1 MRGTAS
7 LNANQARRQLGEKRQ
22 HLRAPQCLPDADRAR
37 GVNAMHLKNMFGQ
50 IQADGGNLH
59 TGGSFARVCVT
70 ATAVWHLDAVSGS
83 HPPHL
88 LSGTIGPTSNAQNEA
103 QSGHFS

>member
-1 MRGTAS
+1 
-7 LNANQARRQLGEKRQ
+7 
-22 HLRAPQCLPDADRAR
+22 
-37 GVNAMHLKNMFGQ
+37 MHLKNMFGQ